1 MSDPLADLAKTLSP
15 SDPQTPVPPPSGP
28 TFIFGIVNTVNKDGT
43 VLAALN
49 GSTGNPSTVLC
60 GSDFVPVVGQKIM
73 VLEQGMVFRGIA
85 VVADSHTIGGGFTSG
100 DVKTSIVNA
109 DQPGWWVMDGR
120 STTALAQPALAA
132 ALRKTGTFN
141 IPNAIGRFLVHA
153 DGATYTV
160 LGVAGSDIIQPQ
172 NLPATSPYQPVDPT
186 HGHAI
191 GSGFIT
197 GTGGTGSAA
206 SAGSGAHA
214 DNTVATATGITLG
227 TNTAGGGQAF
237 NPPWLGVIYLIK
249 L

>member
-1 MSDPLADLAKTLSP
+1 MRRPDVRPSLSAGCNSMSDPLADLAKTLPP

-120 STTALAQPALAA
+120 STTALAQPALPPDS
-132 ALRKTGTFN
+132 RSRHRVRFHPRHWWNG
-141 IPNAIGRFLVHA
+141 ISRERRVGRARRQHRGYGHRYHA
-153 DGATYTV
+153 GHQHRWRWAGLQPAVARCDLSDQA
-160 LGVAGSDIIQPQ
+160 VAGANP
-172 NLPATSPYQPVDPT
+172 LVPAPHPCLLYTSPSPRD
-186 HGHAI
+186 
-191 GSGFIT
+191 
-197 GTGGTGSAA
+197 
-206 SAGSGAHA
+206 
-214 DNTVATATGITLG
+214 
-227 TNTAGGGQAF
+227 
-237 NPPWLGVIYLIK
+237 
-249 L
+249 